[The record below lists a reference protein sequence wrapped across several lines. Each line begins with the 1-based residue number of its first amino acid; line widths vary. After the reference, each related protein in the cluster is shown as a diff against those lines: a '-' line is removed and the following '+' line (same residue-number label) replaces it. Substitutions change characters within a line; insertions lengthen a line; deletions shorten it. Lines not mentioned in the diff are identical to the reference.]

1 MKEALRV
8 KWIVFLLITF
18 LTITLDYF
26 ETCNLTKSLQVEIKM
41 LPLVPPNGVPERLTA
56 QTQDA

>member
-1 MKEALRV
+1 MKEGLRV
-8 KWIVFLLITF
+8 KWIVFLLITI

-26 ETCNLTKSLQVEIKM
+26 ESCNLTKSVEAEIKL